1 MINNRTMVKVK
12 CTGNILDLRTISRDR
27 KSPRSFSILRG
38 TFQQIEQEP
47 GRRLIT
53 EDCGSFA
60 VLQLENI
67 PGRPQMLVIQFTWL
81 QSGCADT
88 VSGWTEWVRLPYARF
103 HEFVDKPG
111 EVQDTEWRLLSI
123 PKTVTR
129 RIEFQSRQKLHDV
142 VQHPILRHKLGKVL
156 ERHFQWKESDKI
168 VIYDER
174 LPFSFFFQEYTPWGS
189 GICGGIIL
197 SGTETLRTAVYGVHT

>member
-1 MINNRTMVKVK
+1 MINSRTMVKVK
-12 CTGNILDLRTISRDR
+12 CIGNILDLRTISRNR
-27 KSPRSFSILRG
+27 KSPRSFSILHG

-60 VLQLENI
+60 VLQLENV
-67 PGRPQMLVIQFTWL
+67 PGRPQMLTIQFIWL

-103 HEFVDKPG
+103 HEFVESPG
-111 EVQDTEWRLLSI
+111 DLYGTEWRLLSV
-123 PKTVTR
+123 PKAVTR

-142 VQHPILRHKLGKVL
+142 VQHPILRHKLGKLL

-168 VIYDER
+168 TIYDER
-174 LPFSFFFQEYTPWGS
+174 QPFSFFFQEYTPRGL
-189 GICGGIIL
+189 GICGGILL
-197 SGTETLRTAVYGVHT
+197 SGTEDLRTATYGVHT